1 LVEDLGRERLNWEE
15 LARGEEKLGIVVFL
29 GGSGLGLVQKVR
41 LCVYCSGLERGGRKE
56 GGGVRKKFGDFGR

>member
-1 LVEDLGRERLNWEE
+1 M
-15 LARGEEKLGIVVFL
+15 FL

-56 GGGVRKKFGDFGR
+56 GERGEVEVWGFRKIRTDGRGGEG